1 MRPEEFIAEQK
12 APFIQKEFMAK
23 TQLSLEEA
31 KAWLT
36 RMVAEQVL
44 GFRKIGRM
52 NVYWTVTEKQP
63 VVDTAKP
70 SIEARELPK
79 KPAKDKKMTLTDYL
93 SEVEPSAE
101 KVPEKK
107 AKPMDDITKLHDRI
121 HELEEERDLYLG
133 ESQKAKHELERF
145 QARFSDEEDVWREV
159 AEKMAA
165 SLAEMRGVTIK
176 EVLKY
181 FDAPHY

>member
-1 MRPEEFIAEQK
+1 MRPEEFIVEQK
-12 APFIQKEFMAK
+12 APFIQKEFIAK
-23 TQLSLEEA
+23 TQLSPEEA

-36 RMVAEQVL
+36 RMVTEQIL

-52 NVYWTVTEKQP
+52 KVYWAVTEMQP
-63 VVDTAKP
+63 SVDTAKP
-70 SIEARELPK
+70 STEERELPK
-79 KPAKDKKMTLTDYL
+79 KLTKDKKTTLTDYL
-93 SEVEPSAE
+93 PETEPATE

-107 AKPMDDITKLHDRI
+107 AKPVDDITKLYDRI

-133 ESQKAKHELERF
+133 ESQRAKHELERF